1 MTVIMTVVRMG
12 PFFPLK
18 VRHGQT
24 STPPTIMQLVSTETL
39 LGMRS
44 LAVLSSRLSTS
55 AVTASTT
62 APRSPPHRRARSVRV
77 PRGGKG
83 SPSPVPS
90 SSPSLSVV
98 AASLGSVASRPVLPS
113 VSPVSGAVE
122 ASSPESAVPG
132 WVPGS
137 MSG

>member
-44 LAVLSSRLSTS
+44 LAVLSSRRSTS
-55 AVTASTT
+55 AVAASTT
-62 APRSPPHRRARSVRV
+62 VPMSPLQRRARSVRV

-83 SPSPVPS
+83 SPS
-90 SSPSLSVV
+90 L
-98 AASLGSVASRPVLPS
+98 LPS
-113 VSPVSGAVE
+113 ASPVSGAVE
-122 ASSPESAVPG
+122 ASSLEVAAPG
-132 WVPGS
+132 
-137 MSG
+137 

>member
-39 LGMRS
+39 LGMRP
-44 LAVLSSRLSTS
+44 LAVLSSRRSTS
-55 AVTASTT
+55 AVAASTT
-62 APRSPPHRRARSVRV
+62 VPMSPLQRRARSVRV

-83 SPSPVPS
+83 SPSLLPSVS
-90 SSPSLSVV
+90 SSLSAV
-98 AASLGSVASRPVLPS
+98 AAWSASVASRSALS
-113 VSPVSGAVE
+113 SASPVSGSDEGA
-122 ASSPESAVPG
+122 SPEPAAPG
-132 WVPGS
+132 WVLGLVPG
-137 MSG
+137 

>member
-39 LGMRS
+39 LGMRP
-44 LAVLSSRLSTS
+44 LAVLSSRRSTS
-55 AVTASTT
+55 AVAASTT
-62 APRSPPHRRARSVRV
+62 VPMSPLQRRARSVRV

-83 SPSPVPS
+83 SPS
-90 SSPSLSVV
+90 L
-98 AASLGSVASRPVLPS
+98 LPS
-113 VSPVSGAVE
+113 ASPVSGAVE
-122 ASSPESAVPG
+122 ASSLEVAAPG
-132 WVPGS
+132 
-137 MSG
+137 